1 MIRSYCQMKGW
12 EQVPILVLG
21 EAGAPKPDEDY
32 LNYPNYVPFA
42 HKREERK
49 AKKKPMRLSIV

>member
-1 MIRSYCQMKGW
+1 MKGW